1 MHARVKISDKVADL
15 DVTISL
21 TMKLSEWRDVMCQM
35 PKAYPAWRVG
45 ELIGESIGKITKA
58 TDLLVDAPLAE

>member
-21 TMKLSEWRDVMCQM
+21 TMKLSEWRDMMRQM
-35 PKAYPAWRVG
+35 TGPYPAR
-45 ELIGESIGKITKA
+45 EARRLIEESIGKITKA
-58 TDLLVDAPLAE
+58 TDLLVEAPAPE